1 MFTKAFVKDAVE
13 RAVKSFAGVGAAMF
27 VVGQTSV
34 LDFDWSG
41 FFGTSG
47 GAAVAS
53 LLLSLASYKAGS
65 TGTAS
70 AVTDVTYKGGVNAL

>member
-1 MFTKAFVKDAVE
+1 MFTKAFAKDALE
-13 RAVKSFAGVGAAMF
+13 RAVKAFAGVGAALF

-34 LDFDWSG
+34 LDFDWAG

-53 LLLSLASYKAGS
+53 VLLSLASYKAGN

-70 AVTDVTYKGGVNAL
+70 VVKAVDYVGDRDAL